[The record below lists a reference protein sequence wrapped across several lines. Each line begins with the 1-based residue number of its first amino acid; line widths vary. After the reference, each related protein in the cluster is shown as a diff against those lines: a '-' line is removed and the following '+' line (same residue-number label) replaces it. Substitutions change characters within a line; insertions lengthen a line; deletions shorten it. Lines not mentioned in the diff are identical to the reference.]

1 MERVSLLYSEKS
13 EEEKKEYIKKFI
25 IEGDVSENLKEIIGT
40 KHVIIKDSHGDLE
53 NLYFLT
59 TVVSCLEN
67 THKTLF
73 FEYFIE
79 GDDRSPKEKIT
90 QFMVGKNCDIEHVLM
105 NYNILKNKVEIIP
118 GDFKESQPDLFP
130 CYENYVMQRYV
141 MNSDV
146 AKKIKELGRPSI
158 SFYGMEHCVKRPN
171 NEYKGIPDFLPEDSY
186 IVLECLYKGTERE
199 QIYNVAMEISKGKE
213 VVVLSECNIDF
224 PHVFVCMP

>member
-105 NYNILKNKVEIIP
+105 IYNVLKDKVEIIP
-118 GDFKESQPDLFP
+118 GDFKKYQPKKKQHYKD
-130 CYENYVMQRYV
+130 YIIQRYA

-146 AKKIKELGRPSI
+146 AKKIKELGLPSI
-158 SFYGMEHCVKRPN
+158 SFYGREHCVKRPN
-171 NEYKGIPDFLPEDSY
+171 IDKGIPDFLPEDSY